1 MRFKDSNAVKQM
13 VGRKIWSIY
22 PKYDSGNPKEYVAK
36 KKEYIILGT
45 RSYNDKIVLLYDPE
59 YENIDDRFLYEIREH
74 LNRSNTVHRLY
85 NENYAWAFTEERA
98 EKCFQGLLRSIDA
111 EYEYHEKYRN
121 IKASRF
127 AFSLVKLD
135 GKGISNLEKGG
146 VEAVD
151 KSTWNLAKDS
161 VFSLPENYK
170 EVFTAKALYDLSLLR
185 DIADG
190 KNIFE
195 ISGADSINPDL
206 KGKMIFAQDIS
217 ILVEVEEDLRK
228 KGTFVGKEK
237 SVPAR
242 YLSLKVYFKLPSNN
256 YVSIKKFS
264 KFFNIYK
271 LEKAN

>member
-1 MRFKDSNAVKQM
+1 MRIKDSDAVKQM
-13 VGRKIWSIY
+13 IGRKIWSIY
-22 PKYDSGNPKEYVAK
+22 PKYESGNPKEYVAK

-45 RSYNDKIVLLYDPE
+45 RSYNDKIVLLYDTE
-59 YENIDDRFLYEIREH
+59 YEDIDDRFLYEIREH
-74 LNRSNTVHRLY
+74 LNRSNTVHRLF

-98 EKCFQGLLRSIDA
+98 EKCFQGLLKSIDA
-111 EYEYHEKYRN
+111 KYEYHEKYRN
-121 IKASRF
+121 IKTSRF

-135 GKGISNLEKGG
+135 DKGISNLEKGG

-151 KSTWNLAKDS
+151 KSTWDLAKDS
-161 VFSLPENYK
+161 IFSLPENYK
-170 EVFTAKALYDLSLLR
+170 EVCTAKALYDLSLLN
-185 DIADG
+185 DVADG

-217 ILVEVEEDLRK
+217 IMVEIEEDLRK

-237 SVPAR
+237 NIPAR
-242 YLSLKVYFKLPSNN
+242 YLNLKVYFKLPSNN
-256 YVSIKKFS
+256 YVSIKKFP

-271 LEKAN
+271 LEKVN

>member
-1 MRFKDSNAVKQM
+1 MRFKDSDAVKQM

-22 PKYDSGNPKEYVAK
+22 PKYDGGNPKEYIAK

-45 RSYNDKIVLLYDPE
+45 RSYNDKIVLLYDIE
-59 YENIDDRFLYEIREH
+59 HEDIEDRFLYEIRKH
-74 LNRSNTVHRLY
+74 LNRSGTVHRLF
-85 NENYAWAFTEERA
+85 NANYAWAFTEERA
-98 EKCFQGLLRSIDA
+98 EKCFKGLLRSIDA
-111 EYEYHEKYRN
+111 QYEYYEKYRN
-121 IKASRF
+121 IKTSRF
-127 AFSLVKLD
+127 TFSLVKLE

-151 KSTWNLAKDS
+151 KSTWNLPKNT

-170 EVFTAKALYDLSLLR
+170 DVCTAKALYDLSLLH

-206 KGKMIFAQDIS
+206 KGKMVFAQDIEV
-217 ILVEVEEDLRK
+217 LVEIEEDLHK
-228 KGTFVGKEK
+228 KGAFTGKNK
-237 SVPAR
+237 DIPAR
-242 YLSLKVYFKLPSNN
+242 YLNLKAYFKLPSNN